1 MVNPF
6 TYEAATATEEEQR
19 ECARKFVERF
29 CKKGTMVSLSMYGG
43 PKSRAFL
50 EELYKQSR
58 IAYSE

>member
-1 MVNPF
+1 MEHPF
-6 TYEAATATEEEQR
+6 TYDDATATEEEQR

-43 PKSRAFL
+43 PNSRAFL